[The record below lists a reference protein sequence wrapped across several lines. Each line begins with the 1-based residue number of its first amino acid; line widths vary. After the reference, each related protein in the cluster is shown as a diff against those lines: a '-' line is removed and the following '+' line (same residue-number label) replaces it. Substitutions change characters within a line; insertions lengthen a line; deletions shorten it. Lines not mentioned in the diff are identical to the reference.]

1 MVLSKEVP
9 SHQAGGMKQEQG
21 WEHRYEVTVVCQI
34 DEIIIISHLTQG

>member
-21 WEHRYEVTVVCQI
+21 WEHKHEVTAVWLI
-34 DEIIIISHLTQG
+34 DEIIIISPLTQG